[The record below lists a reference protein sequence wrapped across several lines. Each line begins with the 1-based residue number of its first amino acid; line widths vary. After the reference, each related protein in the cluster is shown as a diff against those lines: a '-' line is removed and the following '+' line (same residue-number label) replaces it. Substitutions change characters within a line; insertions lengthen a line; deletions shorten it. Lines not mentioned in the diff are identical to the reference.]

1 MHEAGLMQ
9 NVLEMSFECA
19 KAHNAA
25 RIEGINVRI
34 GMLAGVVPD
43 ALEFAFEAMKKGTM
57 AENARLNVEYAPV
70 VCWCRK
76 CEQEFKPENF
86 SSACPMCGKNDIE
99 IRSGLEMNLIS
110 VEVPDHV

>member
-9 NVLEMSFECA
+9 NVLEMSLERA

-25 RIEGINVRI
+25 RIEAINIKI
-34 GMLAGVVPD
+34 GVLAGVVPD

-57 AENARLNVEYAPV
+57 AENARLNVDYAPV
-70 VCWCRK
+70 VCWCRG
-76 CEQEFKPENF
+76 CEKEFKPEDF
-86 SSACPMCGKNDIE
+86 SSICPACGKNDIE

-110 VEVPDHV
+110 IEVP